1 MINEDIRKEF
11 IELKRKI
18 IEMQY
23 EQLNKEQREAVLTI
37 EGPQLILA
45 GAGSGKTR
53 VLVHRIAHILNY
65 GNSYNSAYVPFDLTP
80 EDLELMRD
88 YVSHDTSGKTRV
100 LTYRIAYLIEEKSVY
115 PSNILA
121 ITFTNKAAK
130 EMKERVQS
138 LIGSADNMWISTFH
152 SACVRILRKN
162 IESLKDYKKNF
173 VIYDSK
179 DQEALVKECLK
190 ELNLNEKNFPFRT
203 VASEISSAKDMLM
216 TPDKYYDRNMHDI
229 RKRKLADIYKL
240 YQKKLQK
247 NNAMDFDDILY
258 KTVELF
264 ELNPDILQYYQNKF
278 KYIMVDEYQDTNFS
292 QYTLIR
298 LLARQHKNLCVVGDD
313 DQSIYSWRG
322 ADIGNIL
329 NFEKDFPGAM
339 VVKLEQ
345 NYRSTQVILD
355 AANSVIKNNFARK
368 SKKLWTENGEG
379 RPIIY
384 HYATDE
390 WGEANFIMDEVER
403 LIAQENRELGDF
415 AVLYRTNAQSR
426 VLEEA
431 CMSYGLPYKIVG
443 GFKFYDRKE
452 VKNVIAYLRVIQNPD
467 EDLSLRR
474 IINIPKRGIG
484 NTTLDAIDQYARTT
498 GDSLFGALLE
508 VDSIEGVSTKA
519 KKGIKEFV
527 KIMSDL
533 MGIAETEKVS
543 RLVKEVLERTGYL
556 DELEKDGDEDSQ
568 SRAENIKE
576 LLSATLEFEAKNEN
590 ATLPDFLEQMALMS
604 DIDTVEDGK
613 GAMIMMTLH
622 SAKGLEYPFVFISG
636 MEEGVF
642 PSQRSYFEEKQME
655 EERRLMYV
663 GITRAEER
671 LYLTAA
677 FERTLFGNTTYNT
690 PSQFVKEIP
699 KDLLVKV

>member
-1 MINEDIRKEF
+1 MGRMFYNRYIAKELLEVPMDY
-11 IELKRKI
+11 IDK
-18 IEMQY
+18 
-23 EQLNKEQREAVLTI
+23 LNKEQREAVLHT
-37 EGPQLILA
+37 EGPLLILA

-53 VLVHRIAHILNY
+53 VLT
-65 GNSYNSAYVPFDLTP
+65 F
-80 EDLELMRD
+80 
-88 YVSHDTSGKTRV
+88 
-100 LTYRIAYLIEEKSVY
+100 RIAYLIEEKSVY

-130 EMKERVQS
+130 EMKERVQT
-138 LIGSADNMWISTFH
+138 LIGGTDNMWISTFH
-152 SACVRILRKN
+152 STCVRILRKN
-162 IESLKDYKKNF
+162 VESLKDYKKNF

-190 ELNLNEKNFPFRT
+190 ELNLNEKNFPFRA
-203 VASEISSAKDMLM
+203 VSAEISGAKDKLM
-216 TPDKYYDRNMHDI
+216 TPDKFFDRNMHDM
-229 RKRKLADIYKL
+229 RKRKVADIYKL

-247 NNAMDFDDILY
+247 NNALDFDDILY

-278 KYIMVDEYQDTNFS
+278 KYIMVDEYQDTNYC

-298 LLARQHKNLCVVGDD
+298 LLAKQHKNLCVVGDD

-329 NFEKDFPGAM
+329 NFEKDFPGAK

-355 AANSVIKNNFARK
+355 AANSVIRNNNARK
-368 SKKLWTENGEG
+368 NKHLWTENGEG
-379 RPIIY
+379 RSIIF
-384 HYATDE
+384 HSAMDE
-390 WGEANFIMDEVER
+390 WGEANFIMSEVDR
-403 LIAQENRELGDF
+403 MIAQENREMGDF
-415 AVLYRTNAQSR
+415 AILYRTNAQSR

-431 CMSYGLPYKIVG
+431 CMSNGIPYRIVG

-452 VKNVIAYLRVIQNPD
+452 VKDILGYLRVIQNPD
-467 EDLSLRR
+467 EDLSLKR

-484 NTTLDAIDQYARTT
+484 ATTVDAIVQYARTT

-508 VDSIEGVSTKA
+508 VDNIAGVSTKA

-527 KIMSDL
+527 KLMSDL

-543 RLVKEVLERTGYL
+543 KILKEVLDRIGYIE
-556 DELEKDGDEDSQ
+556 ELEKDGDEQSQ
-568 SRAENIKE
+568 TRVENVKE
-576 LLSATLEFEAKNEN
+576 LLSATLEFEAKNES
-590 ATLPDFLEQMALMS
+590 AALPDFLEQMALMS
-604 DIDTVEDGK
+604 DIDNVDDGK
-613 GAMIMMTLH
+613 SALIMMTLH

-690 PSQFVKEIP
+690 VSQFVKEIP

>member
-1 MINEDIRKEF
+1 MGRMFYNGYIAKEILEVPMDY
-11 IELKRKI
+11 IEK
-18 IEMQY
+18 
-23 EQLNKEQREAVLTI
+23 LNKEQGEAVLHT
-37 EGPQLILA
+37 EGPVLILA

-53 VLVHRIAHILNY
+53 VLT
-65 GNSYNSAYVPFDLTP
+65 F
-80 EDLELMRD
+80 
-88 YVSHDTSGKTRV
+88 
-100 LTYRIAYLIEEKSVY
+100 RIAYLIEEKSVY

-121 ITFTNKAAK
+121 ITFTNKAAR
-130 EMKERVQS
+130 EMKDRVQK
-138 LIGSADNMWISTFH
+138 LIGNTDNMWISTFH
-152 SACVRILRKN
+152 STCVRILRKN
-162 IESLKDYKKNF
+162 VESMKDYKKNF

-179 DQEALVKECLK
+179 DQETIVKECLK
-190 ELNLNEKNFPFRT
+190 ELNLNEKNFPFRA
-203 VASEISSAKDMLM
+203 VSAEISKAKDMLM
-216 TPDKYYDRNMHDI
+216 TPDKYYDKNMHDI
-229 RKRKLADIYKL
+229 KKRKLADIYRL

-247 NNAMDFDDILY
+247 NNALDFDDLLY

-278 KYIMVDEYQDTNFS
+278 KYIMVDEYQDTNFC

-298 LLARQHKNLCVVGDD
+298 LLAKQHKNLCVVGDD

-329 NFEKDFPGAM
+329 NFEKDFPGAK

-368 SKKLWTENGEG
+368 NKKLWTENGEG
-379 RPIIY
+379 RSIIF
-384 HYATDE
+384 HNAMDE
-390 WGEANFIMDEVER
+390 RGEASFIMDEVER
-403 LIAQENRELGDF
+403 VTAEENRELGHF
-415 AVLYRTNAQSR
+415 AILYRTNAQSR

-431 CMSYGLPYKIVG
+431 CMSHGIPYKIVG

-452 VKNVIAYLRVIQNPD
+452 VKNIIAYLRLIQNPD
-467 EDLSLRR
+467 EDLSLKR

-484 NTTLDAIDQYARTT
+484 NTTLEAIIQYSAST
-498 GDSLFGALLE
+498 GDSMFGALLE
-508 VDSIEGVSTKA
+508 VDSITGVSTKA

-527 KIMSDL
+527 KIMTDL
-533 MGIAETEKVS
+533 IGIAETESVS
-543 RLVKEVLERTGYL
+543 KLVKEVLERTGYL
-556 DELEKDGDEDSQ
+556 EELEKDEDEESQ
-568 SRAENIKE
+568 TRAENIKE
-576 LLSATLEFEAKNEN
+576 LLSATLEFEEKNES
-590 ATLPDFLEQMALMS
+590 ATLSDFLEQMALMS
-604 DIDTVEDGK
+604 DLDTLEEGK
-613 GAMIMMTLH
+613 SVLTMMTLH

-677 FERTLFGNTTYNT
+677 FERMLYGNTTYNT
-690 PSQFVKEIP
+690 VSQFVREIP

>member
-1 MINEDIRKEF
+1 MNY
-11 IELKRKI
+11 IEK
-18 IEMQY
+18 
-23 EQLNKEQREAVLTI
+23 LNKEQGEAVLHT
-37 EGPQLILA
+37 EGPVLILA
-45 GAGSGKTR
+45 GAG
-53 VLVHRIAHILNY
+53 
-65 GNSYNSAYVPFDLTP
+65 
-80 EDLELMRD
+80 
-88 YVSHDTSGKTRV
+88 SGKTRV

-138 LIGSADNMWISTFH
+138 LIGSTDNMWISTFH
-152 SACVRILRKN
+152 STCVRILRKN
-162 IESLKDYKKNF
+162 VESLRDYKKNF

-179 DQEALVKECLK
+179 DQETLVKECLK
-190 ELNLNEKNFPFRT
+190 ELNLNEKNFPFRA
-203 VASEISSAKDMLM
+203 VSAEISKAKDMLM
-216 TPDKYYDRNMHDI
+216 TPDKYYDKNMHDM
-229 RKRKLADIYKL
+229 RKRKIADIYKL

-247 NNAMDFDDILY
+247 NNALDFDDILY

-278 KYIMVDEYQDTNFS
+278 KYIMVDEYQDTNFC

-298 LLARQHKNLCVVGDD
+298 LLAKQHKNLCVVGDD

-329 NFEKDFPGAM
+329 NFEKDFPGAK

-355 AANSVIKNNFARK
+355 AANSVIRNNFARK
-368 SKKLWTENGEG
+368 NKKLWTENGEG
-379 RPIIY
+379 RSIIF
-384 HYATDE
+384 HNAMDE

-403 LIAQENRELGDF
+403 MMAEENRELGDF
-415 AVLYRTNAQSR
+415 AILYRTNAQSR

-431 CMSYGLPYKIVG
+431 CMSHGLPYRIVG

-452 VKNVIAYLRVIQNPD
+452 VKDIIGYLRVIQNPD
-467 EDLSLRR
+467 EDLSLKR

-484 NTTLDAIDQYARTT
+484 STTLDAITQYARTT

-508 VDSIEGVSTKA
+508 VDSVAHVSTKA

-527 KIMSDL
+527 KIMSEL
-533 MGIAETEKVS
+533 MSIAETERVS
-543 RLVKEVLERTGYL
+543 KLVKEVLERTGYL
-556 DELEKDGDEDSQ
+556 DELEKDEDEESQ

-576 LLSATLEFEAKNEN
+576 LLSATLEFEEKNEN

-604 DIDTVEDGK
+604 DIDRVEDGK
-613 GAMIMMTLH
+613 AALIMMTLH

-663 GITRAEER
+663 GITRAEIR

-677 FERTLFGNTTYNT
+677 FERTIFGNTTYNT
-690 PSQFVKEIP
+690 ASQFVKEIP
-699 KDLLVKV
+699 KELLVKV

>member
-1 MINEDIRKEF
+1 
-11 IELKRKI
+11 
-18 IEMQY
+18 MQY

>member
-1 MINEDIRKEF
+1 MDY
-11 IELKRKI
+11 IEK
-18 IEMQY
+18 
-23 EQLNKEQREAVLTI
+23 LNKEQREAVLHT
-37 EGPQLILA
+37 EGPLLILA

-53 VLVHRIAHILNY
+53 VL
-65 GNSYNSAYVPFDLTP
+65 
-80 EDLELMRD
+80 
-88 YVSHDTSGKTRV
+88 
-100 LTYRIAYLIEEKSVY
+100 TYRMAYLIEEKSVY

-121 ITFTNKAAK
+121 ITFTNKAAR
-130 EMKERVQS
+130 EMKERVQK
-138 LIGSADNMWISTFH
+138 LIGCADNMWISTFH

-162 IESLKDYKKNF
+162 VESLRDYKKNF

-179 DQEALVKECLK
+179 DQETLVKECLK
-190 ELNLNEKNFPFRT
+190 ELNLNEKNFPFRA
-203 VASEISSAKDMLM
+203 VSAEISKAKDMLL
-216 TPDKYYDRNMHDI
+216 TPDKFYDRNMHDI
-229 RKRKLADIYKL
+229 KKRKLADIYRL

-258 KTVELF
+258 KTVELL

-278 KYIMVDEYQDTNFS
+278 KYIMVDEYQDTNFC
-292 QYTLIR
+292 QYTLVR
-298 LLARQHKNLCVVGDD
+298 FLAKQHKNLCVVGDD

-329 NFEKDFPGAM
+329 NFEKDFPGAK

-355 AANSVIKNNFARK
+355 AANTVIKNNFARK
-368 SKKLWTENGEG
+368 NKKLWTENGEG
-379 RPIIY
+379 RPIIFCN
-384 HYATDE
+384 AMDE
-390 WGEANFIMDEVER
+390 WGEANFIMDEIER
-403 LIAQENRELGDF
+403 TMAEENRELGDF
-415 AVLYRTNAQSR
+415 AILYRTNAQSR

-431 CMSYGLPYKIVG
+431 CMSHGLPYKIVG

-452 VKNVIAYLRVIQNPD
+452 VKDIIAYMRLIQNPE
-467 EDLSLRR
+467 EDLSLKR
-474 IINIPKRGIG
+474 IINSPKRGIG
-484 NTTLDAIDQYARTT
+484 NTTLNAITEYARTT
-498 GDSLFGALLE
+498 GDSMFGALLE
-508 VDSIEGVSTKA
+508 VDRIDGVSTKA

-527 KIMSDL
+527 RIMSDL
-533 MGIAETEKVS
+533 MAIAETEKVS
-543 RLVKEVLERTGYL
+543 KLVKEVLERTGYL
-556 DELEKDGDEDSQ
+556 KELEKDGDEESQ
-568 SRAENIKE
+568 TRAENIKE

-590 ATLPDFLEQMALMS
+590 ATLPDFLEQMALMA

-613 GAMIMMTLH
+613 GSIIMMTLH
-622 SAKGLEYPFVFISG
+622 SAKGLEYPIVFISG

-663 GITRAEER
+663 GITRAEQR

-690 PSQFVKEIP
+690 VSQFVREIP
-699 KDLLVKV
+699 KELLVKV

>member
-1 MINEDIRKEF
+1 MDYLEK
-11 IELKRKI
+11 
-18 IEMQY
+18 
-23 EQLNKEQREAVLTI
+23 LNKEQREAVLHT
-37 EGPQLILA
+37 EGPVLILA
-45 GAGSGKTR
+45 GAG
-53 VLVHRIAHILNY
+53 
-65 GNSYNSAYVPFDLTP
+65 
-80 EDLELMRD
+80 
-88 YVSHDTSGKTRV
+88 SGKTRV

-138 LIGSADNMWISTFH
+138 LISCTENMWISTFH
-152 SACVRILRKN
+152 SACARILRKN
-162 IESLKDYKKNF
+162 VDSLKDYKKNF
-173 VIYDSK
+173 VIYDTK

-190 ELNLNEKNFPFRT
+190 ELNLNEKNFPFRA
-203 VASEISSAKDMLM
+203 VSAEISSAKDMLL
-216 TPDKYYDRNMHDI
+216 TPDKYYDRNMHDM

-278 KYIMVDEYQDTNFS
+278 KYIMVDEYQDTNFC

-298 LLARQHKNLCVVGDD
+298 LLAKQHRNLCVVGDD

-329 NFEKDFPGAM
+329 NFEKDFPGAK

-368 SKKLWTENGEG
+368 NKKLWTENGEG
-379 RPIIY
+379 RSIIF
-384 HYATDE
+384 HSAMDE

-403 LIAQENRELGDF
+403 MVAQENREVGDF
-415 AVLYRTNAQSR
+415 AILYRTNAQSR

-431 CMSYGLPYKIVG
+431 CMSHGIPYRIVG

-452 VKNVIAYLRVIQNPD
+452 VKNIIAYLRVIQNPD
-467 EDLSLRR
+467 EDLSLKR

-484 NTTLDAIDQYARTT
+484 NTTLDAITEYARNT

-508 VDSIEGVSTKA
+508 VDSIAGVSTKA

-533 MGIAETEKVS
+533 MGIAETERVS
-543 RLVKEVLERTGYL
+543 KLVKEVLERTGYL
-556 DELEKDGDEDSQ
+556 EELEKDEDEESQ
-568 SRAENIKE
+568 TRAENIKE
-576 LLSATLEFEAKNEN
+576 LLSATLEFEGKNEN

-613 GAMIMMTLH
+613 SALIMMTLH

-690 PSQFVKEIP
+690 VSQFVKEIP